1 MPLYDYV
8 CATCGH
14 EVEVMHSVDG
24 HGPTVCPV
32 CGGPM
37 KKAIVAPAVHFKG
50 SGWARKE
57 RSGSSSR
64 PSRSSSDS
72 DSGSGSGSGSGSD
85 SGSGSG
91 SGSVSGSSGDS
102 APSGGGN
109 DSKAASADSA
119 RATKD
124 PD

>member
-8 CATCGH
+8 CADCGH
-14 EVEVMHSVDG
+14 EVEIMHSVHG
-24 HGPTVCPV
+24 HGPTACPV

-57 RSGSSSR
+57 RSGSSSK

-72 DSGSGSGSGSGSD
+72 ESNSGSASG
-85 SGSGSG
+85 
-91 SGSVSGSSGDS
+91 SGSSGDS
-102 APSGGGN
+102 SSSGGSTE
-109 DSKAASADSA
+109 SKSETTDSA
-119 RATKD
+119 GTKKD

>member
-8 CATCGH
+8 CANCGH
-14 EVEVMHSVDG
+14 EIEVKHSVHDQ
-24 HGPTVCPV
+24 GPTACPV

-57 RSGSSSR
+57 RSGSNSAK

-72 DSGSGSGSGSGSD
+72 DAGSGSI
-85 SGSGSG
+85 
-91 SGSVSGSSGDS
+91 GDS
-102 APSGGGN
+102 SSSGGGTEP
-109 DSKAASADSA
+109 KAEVANSATTP
-119 RATKD
+119 TKD

>member
-8 CATCGH
+8 CANCGH
-14 EVEVMHSVDG
+14 EVEVMHSVHD

-50 SGWARKE
+50 SGWARKD
-57 RSGSSSR
+57 RSGSNGAK

-72 DSGSGSGSGSGSD
+72 DSGSGSTG
-85 SGSGSG
+85 
-91 SGSVSGSSGDS
+91 GSSGDS
-102 APSGGGN
+102 SSSSGGTEPK
-109 DSKAASADSA
+109 SETADSA
-119 RATKD
+119 ATPTKD

>member
-8 CATCGH
+8 CANCGH
-14 EVEVMHSVDG
+14 EVEIMHSVHGD
-24 HGPTVCPV
+24 GPTACPV

-50 SGWARKE
+50 GGWARKE

-72 DSGSGSGSGSGSD
+72 DSNSGSGSGPGSE
-85 SGSGSG
+85 SS
-91 SGSVSGSSGDS
+91 SGSSNDS
-102 APSGGGN
+102 SSSGGGSE
-109 DSKAASADSA
+109 SKAESADSA
-119 RATKD
+119 GTKKD

>member
-8 CATCGH
+8 CANCGH
-14 EVEVMHSVDG
+14 EVEIMHSVHGD
-24 HGPTVCPV
+24 GPTACPV

-64 PSRSSSDS
+64 PSRNSSDS
-72 DSGSGSGSGSGSD
+72 DSSSGSGSGSES
-85 SGSGSG
+85 
-91 SGSVSGSSGDS
+91 
-102 APSGGGN
+102 SGGGSE
-109 DSKAASADSA
+109 SKAESADSA
-119 RATKD
+119 GTKKD

>member
-8 CATCGH
+8 CAKCGH
-14 EVEVMHSVDG
+14 EVEVMHSVHDL
-24 HGPTVCPV
+24 GPTVCPV

-57 RSGSSSR
+57 RSGSSSAK

-72 DSGSGSGSGSGSD
+72 DSGSGSSG
-85 SGSGSG
+85 
-91 SGSVSGSSGDS
+91 GSSGDS
-102 APSGGGN
+102 SSSGGGTEP
-109 DSKAASADSA
+109 KAEPANSAA
-119 RATKD
+119 TPTKD

>member
-8 CATCGH
+8 CANCGH
-14 EVEVMHSVDG
+14 EVEIMHSVHGD
-24 HGPTVCPV
+24 GPTACPV

-64 PSRSSSDS
+64 PSRNSSDS
-72 DSGSGSGSGSGSD
+72 DSSSGSGSGSESSG
-85 SGSGSG
+85 
-91 SGSVSGSSGDS
+91 GSSNDS
-102 APSGGGN
+102 SSSGGGSE
-109 DSKAASADSA
+109 SKAESADSA
-119 RATKD
+119 GTKKD